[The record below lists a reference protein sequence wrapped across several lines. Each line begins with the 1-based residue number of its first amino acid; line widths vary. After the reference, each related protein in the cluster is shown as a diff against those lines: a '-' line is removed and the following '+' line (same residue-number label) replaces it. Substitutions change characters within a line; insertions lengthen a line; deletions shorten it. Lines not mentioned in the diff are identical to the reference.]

1 MLKSVLCTSVVVA
14 AGLCSAATY
23 YKVGGDAGGTS
34 SFAGNVSSSVGWSTT
49 SGATSTS
56 TVSDFAN
63 SDFIVSGNV
72 ILRIPATDADI
83 AFGGRSL
90 TLTNGGGLTLK
101 KNVND
106 GNRNVTIN
114 DLRVVG
120 AGSINMAQD
129 LSQFTLKGAVTVA
142 PEAALTF
149 SFGLSTSAADKR
161 ALVMDAAITGDETT
175 SLVISGS
182 GTTAQTQSSPLT
194 LNNVG
199 NFLGTIKASGSPRQP
214 SLVVNGAYGG
224 TLTDLPAET
233 TVAWFD
239 YDGLPAATGL
249 RIATTT
255 PSTVLKTKLRFFA
268 DETDL
273 FEGGHAILT
282 FPAGTEVDL
291 SEFTLL
297 AADSP
302 NGATKQL
309 YLEQVTNDDQT
320 VSFVTKAGRTF
331 YKVGYDAASTS
342 SFSTNVSA
350 SVGWSTTR
358 GSATT
363 TPFSAL
369 EMTASD
375 FIIEN
380 QGVRTPE
387 SGTSWTF
394 SGHSLRIVGNDSINS
409 VMLKC
414 ANNGTITFP
423 KLTVDHAIIFHG
435 VADYTYTLAGD
446 ITIVSGST
454 LTFIAADTKTRTTIV
469 KAPIHGD
476 PATFIRISSVN
487 PGTEKHTFNDL
498 GDFFGTFED
507 VASGAASSSIV
518 FAGAFSGTVGTLSAK
533 AALTVNYDGLPAGKG
548 LKANQITDSLKKIK
562 FYSATTDFNLDNLP
576 LIVFPAGTV
585 VDPAAFTLTYA
596 TSVDAAGLPF
606 RALKTFTADDNS
618 VVLAVD
624 ASQPLYAKFLD
635 DGTGMFSW
643 HFYGSEWNEVTTTC
657 GLTEPNNA
665 ITVCFES
672 SAQYEAIKAHPCTAR
687 DYRMMAFSVEEDV
700 DLTSAGWVFTADPG
714 VKIDIKGHKVLF
726 PPSFFSGY
734 STTSQQLLKNTG
746 FEAQSIDSGA
756 YVVVKPTDW
765 STSGTVAL
773 LKNNDTYAN
782 SQRDGSNWCFIHSG
796 ASISQAFTMPE
807 AGFCYLSFKIGTKN
821 NTGVQWV
828 SNGNVKIDGAEVLS
842 WSGQNNLTAT
852 RSAYAYVGA
861 GGHTIQI
868 SCTYNSGMS
877 VDNMSLTLLPSRAT
891 ITDTVGGG
899 EVQVDVPSGA
909 SAANTAVALTGGLKF
924 VKKGEGVFT
933 MSRMGQTY
941 TGGTEVLGGKLITAA
956 GSGGNAD
963 NSAQRQFMGA
973 KGSEITV
980 QPGGTFDIA
989 GNYDYYLYHIVLNG
1003 GTFRSGS
1010 ATDGPVPQSQTAWGG
1025 VGWLTLTADS
1035 TFYLRSDV
1043 VFNSKGDQPIDLGGH
1058 VLTIDAPIDS
1068 KYIPWQKDI
1077 TNGTVRLLGVSTA
1090 KEYFRV
1096 MSRTVEARTVDFIDR
1111 MGLNME
1117 TNMNVRG
1124 YNPTL
1129 TWNNALCTG
1138 TAALNVY
1145 GTFRPDSDYFYG
1157 CTLQDGATLD
1167 LSGKEEMWSTTSA
1180 ATVGRKTVDFAP
1192 HARIT
1197 VKLEGRTH
1205 LSGKIVDWTDHVPE
1219 NYDTIEF
1226 VLDSATR
1233 AQGYNIY
1240 KIPTGILLE
1249 CGTTIFIR

>member
-1 MLKSVLCTSVVVA
+1 MMKSALCMCAAAA
-14 AGLCSAATY
+14 AGFCSAATY
-23 YKVGGDAGGTS
+23 YKVGGDAAGAS
-34 SFAGNVSSSVGWSTT
+34 SFTGNVSSSVGWSTT
-49 SGATSTS
+49 SGASTTS

-63 SDFIVSGNV
+63 SDFIVSGNI
-72 ILRIPATDADI
+72 ILRLPATDTDI

-106 GNRNVTIN
+106 GNRNVTVN

-129 LSQFTLKGAVTVA
+129 LSQFTLKGAVSVA
-142 PEAALTF
+142 PDAALTF
-149 SFGLSTSAADKR
+149 AFGLSTSVADRR

-175 SLVISGS
+175 SLVVSGS
-182 GTTAQTQSSPLT
+182 GTTSQVQSSPLT

-199 NFLGTIKASGSPRQP
+199 NFFGTIKAGGSPRQP

-249 RIATTT
+249 RIATST
-255 PSTVLKTKLRFFA
+255 PSTILKTKLRFFA

-273 FEGGHAILT
+273 FEGGHVILT
-282 FPAGTEVDL
+282 FPAGAEVDL

-297 AADSP
+297 GAVSP
-302 NGATKQL
+302 DGATKPL
-309 YLEQVTNDDQT
+309 YLEQVTNDNQT

-331 YKVGYDAASTS
+331 YKVGSDAAGTS
-342 SFSTNVSA
+342 SFTTNVSA

-358 GSATT
+358 GAASTM
-363 TPFSAL
+363 PFSAS
-369 EMTASD
+369 EMVAGD
-375 FIIEN
+375 FIVEN
-380 QGVRTPE
+380 QVLRVPE

-394 SGHSLRIVGNDSINS
+394 SGHSLRLIGNDAINS
-409 VMLKC
+409 LMLKC
-414 ANNGTITFP
+414 ANNGTVTLP
-423 KLTVDHAIIFHG
+423 KLIVDHARIFHG
-435 VADYTYTLAGD
+435 VADYTYTVAGD

-454 LTFIAADTKTRTTIV
+454 LTFIAADTNTRTTIMR
-469 KAPIHGD
+469 APIHGD
-476 PATFIRISSVN
+476 TTTFIRISSVN
-487 PGTEKHTFNDL
+487 PGTEKHTFDDL

-507 VASGAASSSIV
+507 AASGAASSTIV
-518 FAGAFSGTVGTLSAK
+518 FAGAFNGTVGALSAK
-533 AALTVNYDGLPAGKG
+533 AALTVNYDGLPEGKG
-548 LKANQITDSLKKIK
+548 LKANQITASLKKIK
-562 FYSATTDFNLDNLP
+562 FYSATTDFNRDNLP
-576 LIVFPAGTV
+576 LMVFPAGTA

-596 TSVDAAGLPF
+596 TSADAAGQSF

-624 ASQPLYAKFLD
+624 ASQPIYAKFLD
-635 DGTGMFSW
+635 DGTGTFRW
-643 HFYGSEWNEVTTTC
+643 HFYGPEWNEVTTTC

-687 DYRMMAFSVEEDV
+687 DYRMTAFAVEEDV
-700 DLTSAGWVFTADPG
+700 DLTSAGWAFTADPG
-714 VKIDIKGHKVLF
+714 VKIDLKGHTVLF

-734 STTSQQLLKNTG
+734 STASQQLLKNTG
-746 FEAQSIDSGA
+746 FDAQSIDSGA
-756 YVVVKPTDW
+756 YVAVVVKDW
-765 STSGTVAL
+765 TTSGTVAL
-773 LKNNDTYAN
+773 LKNNAAN
-782 SQRDGSNWCFIHSG
+782 AGKQSNGSNWCFINKG
-796 ASISQAFTMPE
+796 ASISQSFVMPE
-807 AGFCYLSFKIGTKN
+807 AGFCSLSLNNAAKN
-821 NTGVQWV
+821 QGNTFWYNDGAVR
-828 SNGNVKIDGAEVLS
+828 IDGATVLS
-842 WSGQNNLTAT
+842 WSDSTGYTQT
-852 RSAYAYVGA
+852 RSTKVYLGA
-861 GGHTIQI
+861 GGHTIQVT
-868 SCTYNSGMS
+868 STSGGGMP
-877 VDNMSLTLLPSRAT
+877 VDNVSLTLVPSASQV
-891 ITDTVGGG
+891 TDTVGGG
-899 EVQVDVPSGA
+899 EVQVDVPSGG
-909 SAANTAVALTGGLKF
+909 SAANTAVALTGDLKF
-924 VKKGEGVFT
+924 VKKGAGVFT
-933 MSRMGQTY
+933 MSRMGQSY
-941 TGGTEVLGGKLITAA
+941 TGGTEVEAGKLITAA

-963 NSAQRQFMGA
+963 NSAKYHFMGA
-973 KGSEITV
+973 ENSEITV

-989 GNYDYYLYHIVLNG
+989 GNYDYYLYHIILNG

-1025 VGWLTLTADS
+1025 VGWMTLTADS

-1043 VFNSKGDQPIDLGGH
+1043 VFNNKADRPIDLGGH

-1077 TNGTVRLLGVSTA
+1077 TNGTIRLLGVSTA

-1096 MSRTVEARTVDFIDR
+1096 MSRPVEARTVDFIDR

-1124 YNPTL
+1124 YNPTF

-1167 LSGKEEMWSTTSA
+1167 LSGKEETWSTTSA
-1180 ATVGRKTVDFAP
+1180 ATAGRKTVDFAP

-1205 LSGKIVDWTDHVPE
+1205 LSGKVVDWTDHVPE

-1240 KIPTGILLE
+1240 KIPTGVLLE

>member
-1 MLKSVLCTSVVVA
+1 MKEAALLMCSVVVA
-14 AGLCSAATY
+14 GVCSAATY
-23 YKVGGDAGGTS
+23 YKVATDAGGTS
-34 SFAGNVSSSVGWSTT
+34 SFAGNVSSSVGWSTS
-49 SGATSTS
+49 SGASSTS
-56 TVSDFAN
+56 AVSDFAN
-63 SDFIVSGNV
+63 SDFIVSRGYF
-72 ILRIPATDADI
+72 LRLPATDADI

-90 TLTNGGGLTLK
+90 TFTDGGALTLK
-101 KNVND
+101 KNVNE
-106 GNRNVTIN
+106 GNRNVTI
-114 DLRVVG
+114 DDFRVVG
-120 AGSINMAQD
+120 SGLINMAQD
-129 LSQFTLKGAVTVA
+129 LSQFTLKGAVTIA
-142 PEAALTF
+142 ADSALTF
-149 SFGLSTSAADKR
+149 NFGLSGSAADKR
-161 ALVMDAAITGDETT
+161 PLVMDAAISGDETT
-175 SLVISGS
+175 SLIISGS
-182 GTTAQTQSSPLT
+182 GTTSQSQSSPLT

-249 RIATTT
+249 RIASTT
-255 PSTVLKTKLRFFA
+255 PSAVLKTKLRFFA

-282 FPAGTEVDL
+282 FPAGAEVDL

-297 AADSP
+297 AAASP
-302 NGATKQL
+302 DGPTKQL
-309 YLEQVTNDDQT
+309 FLEQVTNDNQA

-331 YKVGYDAASTS
+331 YKVGSDAGGTS
-342 SFSTNVSA
+342 SFTTNVNA
-350 SVGWSTTR
+350 TVGWSTTR
-358 GSATT
+358 NAASTM
-363 TPFSAL
+363 PFSAA
-369 EMTASD
+369 EMVASD
-375 FIIEN
+375 FIVEN
-380 QGVRTPE
+380 QSLRTAE

-394 SGHSLRIVGNDSINS
+394 AGHSLKLIGNDSINS
-409 VMLKC
+409 LMLKC
-414 ANNGTITFP
+414 ANNGTVTFP
-423 KLTVDHAIIFHG
+423 KLIVDHARIFHG
-435 VADYTYTLAGD
+435 VAAYTYTVAGD
-446 ITIVSGST
+446 IAIVSGSR
-454 LTFIAADTKTRTTIV
+454 LTFIAADTQTRTLIL

-476 PATFIRISSVN
+476 ASTSIRISSVN
-487 PGTEKHTFNDL
+487 SGTGKYTFNDL

-507 VASGAASSSIV
+507 AASTAGASSIV
-518 FAGAFSGTVGTLSAK
+518 FDGAFSGTVGALSAK
-533 AALTVNYDGLPAGKG
+533 ATLTVNYEGLPADTG
-548 LKANQITDSLKKIK
+548 LKASQITESLKKIK
-562 FYSATTDFNLDNLP
+562 FYGATTDFAADNLP
-576 LIVFPAGTV
+576 LIVFPAGTA
-585 VDPAAFTLTYA
+585 VDPAAFKLTYA
-596 TSVDAAGLPF
+596 TSKDAAGLPF
-606 RALKTFTADDNS
+606 RALKVFTADDNS

-624 ASQPLYAKFLD
+624 AAQPIYAKFLD
-635 DGTGMFSW
+635 DGTGTYQW
-643 HFYGSEWNEVTTTC
+643 HFYGSDWNEVTTSC
-657 GLTEPNNA
+657 GLTEPNDT

-672 SAQYEAIKAHPCTAR
+672 SAQFEAIKAHPCTAR
-687 DYRMMAFSVEEDV
+687 DYRLTAFSVEEDV
-700 DLTSAGWVFTADPG
+700 DLTSAGWVFSADPG
-714 VKIDIKGHKVLF
+714 VSIDLKGHKAIF
-726 PPSFFSGY
+726 PPSFFSSY
-734 STTSQQLLKNTG
+734 STTSKQLLKNTG
-746 FEAQSIDSGA
+746 FEAQPVESGA
-756 YVVVKPTDW
+756 YVVMRPEDW

-773 LKNNDTYAN
+773 LKNNATYAN
-782 SQRDGSNWCFIHSG
+782 DQRDGSTWCFINSG
-796 ASISQAFTMPE
+796 ASISQAFTMPD
-807 AGFCYLSFKIGTKN
+807 AGCCYLSFKIGTKN
-821 NTGVQWV
+821 NSGTQWK

-852 RSAYAYVGA
+852 RSAYVYVGA
-861 GGHTIQI
+861 GEHTIQI
-868 SCTYNSGMS
+868 SCTYNAGMS
-877 VDNMSLTLLPSRAT
+877 VDNVSLTCVPSAAR

-899 EVQVDVPSGA
+899 EVQVDVPQGA
-909 SAANTAVALTGGLKF
+909 SAANTAVALTGELKF
-924 VKKGEGVFT
+924 VKKGAGVFT

-941 TGGTEVLGGKLITAA
+941 TGGTEVLAGKLTTAA

-963 NSAQRQFMGA
+963 NSALRQFMGA
-973 KGSEITV
+973 KGSEILV
-980 QPGGTFDIA
+980 QPDGTFDIA
-989 GNYDYYLYHIVLNG
+989 GNYDYYLYHVVLNG

-1010 ATDGPVPQSQTAWGG
+1010 ATDGPVGQSQTAWGS

-1035 TFYLRSDV
+1035 TFYLRSDT
-1043 VFNSKGDQPIDLGGH
+1043 VFNSKEDQPIDLGGH
-1058 VLTIDAPIDS
+1058 VLTVDAPIDS
-1068 KYIPWQKDI
+1068 KYVYWQKDL

-1124 YNPTL
+1124 YNPTF

-1226 VLDSATR
+1226 VLDPVTR

-1249 CGTTIFIR
+1249 CGTTIFLR